1 MTAAV
6 FVDTNVFVYACDPHD
21 PAKKSTA
28 EGLLR
33 ELWIEQR
40 GRTSVQVL
48 SEYYVT
54 VTRKLKPGLAPDD
67 AWQEVHALFAWEP
80 QAIDRSLLVRA
91 REVERRYRLSWWDS
105 MIVAAAELQDCAV
118 LMTEDL
124 QHGLVCGTVTVRN
137 PFTAGVA
144 DEVAQY
150 AAEPRPLSR
159 HRPRGRPRLARSSAA
174 QRS

>member
-21 PAKKSTA
+21 RGKKATA
-28 EGLLR
+28 EALLR
-33 ELWIEQR
+33 ELWVEQR

-48 SEYYVT
+48 SEYYAT

-67 AWQEVHALFAWEP
+67 AWQEVHALLAWEP
-80 QAIDRSLLVRA
+80 QAIDRSLLIHA

-105 MIVAAAELQDCAV
+105 MIVAAAELQNCAV

-137 PFTAGVA
+137 PFETGVA
-144 DEVAQY
+144 DDVGQY
-150 AAEPRPLSR
+150 TIEPRPRSR
-159 HRPRGRPRLARSSAA
+159 HRPRGRPRLTRSSAT

>member
-1 MTAAV
+1 MSAAV

-21 PAKKSTA
+21 PRKKATA
-28 EGLLR
+28 EALLR

-48 SEYYVT
+48 SEYYAT
-54 VTRKLKPGLAPDD
+54 VTRKLKPGLPAED
-67 AWQEVHALFAWEP
+67 AWQKVHALLAWEP
-80 QAIDRSLLVRA
+80 QAIDRSLLSQA
-91 REVERRYRLSWWDS
+91 RDVERRYRLSWWDS
-105 MIVAAAELQDCAV
+105 MIVAAAELQNCAV

-124 QHGLVCGTVTVRN
+124 QHGFVCGTVTVRN

-144 DEVAQY
+144 DDMGQY
-150 AAEPRPLSR
+150 AIEPRPLSR
-159 HRPRGRPRLARSSAA
+159 HRPRGRPRLARLPAT